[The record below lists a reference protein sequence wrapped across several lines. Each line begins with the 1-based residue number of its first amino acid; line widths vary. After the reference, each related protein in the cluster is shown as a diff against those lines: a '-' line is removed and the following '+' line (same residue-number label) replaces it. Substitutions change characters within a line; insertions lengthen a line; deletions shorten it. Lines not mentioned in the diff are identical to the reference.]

1 MGSSIQRLA
10 GTLFGFG
17 SCSLASQ
24 SFHLLEK
31 TLFGTAAKT
40 KQGLSISE
48 ANLITTRLGALPQCF
63 FDYSGFQEKA
73 FSAGNQSFRFTSFGA
88 KRNRRREKS
97 PNDNLPNLQWRT
109 TQRILFRLEWLVLVC
124 SVGGDL
130 FCKCLLGDFSRRQ
143 FLMAPILCIKVIVS
157 AS

>member
-10 GTLFGFG
+10 GTLFGFE

-24 SFHLLEK
+24 SVHLLEK

-63 FDYSGFQEKA
+63 LIIPGSRKKLSQLVTNHLDSLLLVPREIAEEK
-73 FSAGNQSFRFTSFGA
+73 
-88 KRNRRREKS
+88 
-97 PNDNLPNLQWRT
+97 NLRT
-109 TQRILFRLEWLVLVC
+109 TICQTQMPC
-124 SVGGDL
+124 SDV
-130 FCKCLLGDFSRRQ
+130 RHR
-143 FLMAPILCIKVIVS
+143 
-157 AS
+157 